1 MKITSENI
9 FYVSGNAKEAVISR
23 YFYFLLE
30 DNVSSYDDDS
40 DYFMLYK
47 YISFSYSECN
57 RLDAFIHSLISKSD
71 LNFIRALEDYR
82 AYRSRKYFK
91 VIL

>member
-71 LNFIRALEDYR
+71 LNFIRAIEDYR
-82 AYRSRKYFK
+82 AYRSRKDFK

>member
-23 YFYFLLE
+23 CFYFLLE

-71 LNFIRALEDYR
+71 LNFIRALEDYT
-82 AYRSRKYFK
+82 AYRSRKDFK

>member
-9 FYVSGNAKEAVISR
+9 FYVSGNAKEAVIPR
-23 YFYFLLE
+23 YFYYLLE
-30 DNVSSYDDDS
+30 DNVSSYDDES

-47 YISFSYSECN
+47 YIAFYYNECN
-57 RLDAFIHSLISKSD
+57 RLDSFILSLISKGD
-71 LNFIRALEDYR
+71 LDFIRALENYT
-82 AYRSRKYFK
+82 AYRSRRELK

>member
-82 AYRSRKYFK
+82 AYRSRKDFK

>member
-47 YISFSYSECN
+47 YLSFSYSECN

-82 AYRSRKYFK
+82 AYRSRKDFK

>member
-9 FYVSGNAKEAVISR
+9 FYVSGNAKDAVISR

-30 DNVSSYDDDS
+30 DNISSYDDES

-47 YISFSYSECN
+47 YIAFSYNECN
-57 RLDAFIHSLISKSD
+57 RLDDFILSLISKGD
-71 LNFIRALEDYR
+71 LNFIRALEDYT
-82 AYRSRKYFK
+82 AYRSRKDFK

>member
-23 YFYFLLE
+23 YFYFSLE

-40 DYFMLYK
+40 DYFMLYI

-57 RLDAFIHSLISKSD
+57 RLDAFIHSLISISD
-71 LNFIRALEDYR
+71 LNFIRALEDYT
-82 AYRSRKYFK
+82 
-91 VIL
+91 

>member
-30 DNVSSYDDDS
+30 DNASSYDDDS

-82 AYRSRKYFK
+82 AYRSRKDFK

>member
-23 YFYFLLE
+23 YFYFSLE

-57 RLDAFIHSLISKSD
+57 RLDAFIHSLISKRD
-71 LNFIRALEDYR
+71 LNFIRALEDYT
-82 AYRSRKYFK
+82 AYRSRKDFK